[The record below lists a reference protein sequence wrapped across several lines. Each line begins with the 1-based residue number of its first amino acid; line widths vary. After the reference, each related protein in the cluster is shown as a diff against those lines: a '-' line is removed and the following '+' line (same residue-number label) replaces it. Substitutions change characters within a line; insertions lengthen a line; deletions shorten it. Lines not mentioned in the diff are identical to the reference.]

1 MMGLDRVVKGAAD
14 IYVLEEF
21 LIKRVE
27 IKPVYDK
34 QCPSTDL
41 FTHKPSLSSDTDC

>member
-1 MMGLDRVVKGAAD
+1 MGLDPVVKGVTD
-14 IYVLEEF
+14 MYVYGEY
-21 LIKRVE
+21 LIVE

-41 FTHKPSLSSDTDC
+41 FTHKP